1 MYIRRAYVRLINS
14 KFTQLKI
21 STISNSEKQN
31 AMTFSHINQNQP
43 MDQYNVHQ

>member
-1 MYIRRAYVRLINS
+1 MYIGCAYVGFKNE

-21 STISNSEKQN
+21 SIILNSVKQN